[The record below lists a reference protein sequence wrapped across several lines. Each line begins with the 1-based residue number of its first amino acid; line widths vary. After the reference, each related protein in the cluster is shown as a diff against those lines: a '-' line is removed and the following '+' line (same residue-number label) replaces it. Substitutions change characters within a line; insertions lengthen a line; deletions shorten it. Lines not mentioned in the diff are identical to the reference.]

1 MNKIKRIRPKLVNPY
16 DLSQV
21 GGINICGHCGLR
33 KRPKVMNPYD
43 ASQGGLINY
52 CKC

>member
-1 MNKIKRIRPKLVNPY
+1 MEKKRKIVNPY
-16 DLSQV
+16 DLSTI
-21 GGINICGHCGLR
+21 GGVNICAVCGLR
-33 KRPKVMNPYD
+33 QRPKKFNPYD

>member
-1 MNKIKRIRPKLVNPY
+1 MEGKRIKFNPY
-16 DLSQV
+16 DLSTI
-21 GGINICGHCGLR
+21 GGVNVCGKCGLR
-33 KRPKVMNPYD
+33 KRPKKFNPYD